1 MLSFYWYLY
10 GVIVYKEVLLSKE
23 GGLMIKEEDV
33 EEIVENP
40 VEWCKRMQ
48 DEAETT
54 EDVMNYYK
62 LAQMWMGREKK
73 DEHSGV

>member
-1 MLSFYWYLY
+1 
-10 GVIVYKEVLLSKE
+10 
-23 GGLMIKEEDV
+23 MIKEEYV
-33 EEIVENP
+33 EEIVESP
-40 VEWCKRMQ
+40 VEWCRRMQ
-48 DEAETT
+48 DEAETA

>member
-1 MLSFYWYLY
+1 M
-10 GVIVYKEVLLSKE
+10 V
-23 GGLMIKEEDV
+23 KEEV
-33 EEIVENP
+33 KEIVESP

>member
-1 MLSFYWYLY
+1 
-10 GVIVYKEVLLSKE
+10 
-23 GGLMIKEEDV
+23 MIKEECV
-33 EEIVENP
+33 EEIVESP

-62 LAQMWMGREKK
+62 LAVMWMGREKK
-73 DEHSGV
+73 DEYSGV

>member
-1 MLSFYWYLY
+1 MLSFIDILY
-10 GVIVYKEVLLSKE
+10 GVTVYKQVLLGKE

-33 EEIVENP
+33 EEIVESP
-40 VEWCKRMQ
+40 VEWCRRMQ
-48 DEAETT
+48 DEAETA